1 MILNLFVCYVCVFC
15 GVAAFS
21 HEGDNP
27 ILNLAHEAEIIL
39 YHISIGKWHYIESIK
54 GKKQTKETVN
64 RNQIYGIHVRKVVLE
79 QRAKEKLKF

>member
-1 MILNLFVCYVCVFC
+1 MYVCYVCVFC

-39 YHISIGKWHYIESIK
+39 YHILIGKWHYIESII
-54 GKKQTKETVN
+54 GKKEKN
-64 RNQIYGIHVRKVVLE
+64 KRNSE
-79 QRAKEKLKF
+79 QKPNIWHTCK